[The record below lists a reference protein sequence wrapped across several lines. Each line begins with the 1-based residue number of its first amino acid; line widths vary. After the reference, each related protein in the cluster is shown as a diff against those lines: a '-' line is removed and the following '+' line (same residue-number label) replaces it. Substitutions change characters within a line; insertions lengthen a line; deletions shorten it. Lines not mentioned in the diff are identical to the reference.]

1 MSDTPLRARIL
12 DAANDLVLDQGF
24 RATTVDAVLTR
35 AQASKGAFF
44 HHFPNKV
51 ALGTALVERYAEAD
65 LANLERTMTAAES
78 TTDDPAEQLVA
89 FLRAY
94 EEEAVAI
101 ASSQPGCLF
110 VSFIYES
117 IDDTSDSRAII
128 VKTIDAWRERILTKL
143 TAAAATRDL
152 PADLDL
158 VSMADAVYSAF
169 EGGFI
174 LARAT
179 GEPTML
185 RDQLTHLRRYYELVL
200 ALTPS
205 TGLATPVIE
214 GD

>member
-1 MSDTPLRARIL
+1 MPETPLRARIL

-24 RATTVDAVLTR
+24 SATTVDAVLAR
-35 AQASKGAFF
+35 ADASKGAFF

-65 LANLERTMTAAES
+65 LADLERAMTAAEATS
-78 TTDDPAEQLVA
+78 DDPAEQLVA

-94 EEEAVAI
+94 EDEAVAI

-117 IDDTSDSRAII
+117 IDDTVDSRAII
-128 VKTIDAWRERILTKL
+128 VSTIAAWRKRILAKL

-158 VSMADAVYSAF
+158 ASMADAVYSAF
-169 EGGFI
+169 EGGFV

-179 GEPTML
+179 GNPAML
-185 RDQLTHLRRYYELVL
+185 RDQLTHLRRYYQLVL
-200 ALTPS
+200 GVT
-205 TGLATPVIE
+205 
-214 GD
+214 